1 MLIETKRF
9 DKIKKREYVLEKATS
24 NWPIIFNIV
33 LHLLLSHRRKRIRT
47 INSNDRWRL
56 KVIITRS
63 FQNNNEVNN
72 N

>member
-24 NWPIIFNIV
+24 NWSIIFNIT
-33 LHLLLSHRRKRIRT
+33 LHLLLSHRHKRIRT
-47 INSNDRWRL
+47 INSNDRWLL
-56 KVIITRS
+56 KVIIARS